1 MTGLLLLA
9 LLGAEDF
16 TRVSEDDG
24 VLLESRSVP
33 GSSFL
38 EYRVTM
44 VTAGDVET
52 LCARALGTG
61 AKHADEPHLVAR
73 SVLFQ
78 GPDELVTWDQVSPP
92 VVSPRDYVVRR
103 TRTRLPGGACQVEFH
118 ADPSVAPPPKPGWVR
133 IEVLKGRF
141 TFTPLG
147 GGRVRIE
154 HLVHTE
160 PGGMIA
166 PFAAEPTRRE
176 AAVSSVR
183 RLTTPVA
190 PGARR

>member
-1 MTGLLLLA
+1 
-9 LLGAEDF
+9 
-16 TRVSEDDG
+16 VSEDDG
-24 VLLESRSVP
+24 VLLEARSVP
-33 GSSFL
+33 GSNFL

-44 VTAGDVET
+44 VTGGDVEE
-52 LCARALGTG
+52 LCARALGSG
-61 AKHADEPHLVAR
+61 AMHADEPHLVAR
-73 SVLFQ
+73 TVLSQ
-78 GPDELVTWDQVSPP
+78 QPDELVTWDEVAPP

-118 ADPSVAPPPKPGWVR
+118 ADPTVGPPPKPGWVR
-133 IEVLKGRF
+133 IEVLKGSF

-176 AAVSSVR
+176 AAVASVR
-183 RLTTPVA
+183 RLAKPKA
-190 PGARR
+190 N